1 MLKMCNATVH
11 LCWPFVC
18 SVCVLNSFD
27 HSSQLLRPQL
37 QLMDRM
43 TAGACTCIL
52 CRQLLPRWLSWSQ
65 IRHESDVQSY
75 CKLHGWRTEDD
86 IWLTRHC
93 A

>member
-1 MLKMCNATVH
+1 
-11 LCWPFVC
+11 
-18 SVCVLNSFD
+18 
-27 HSSQLLRPQL
+27 
-37 QLMDRM
+37 MDRM

-93 A
+93 ASRIFPHKIPVQSSMEFV